1 MLLAFTKNWDVT
13 NQHIRD
19 IKWDEFKCISCG
31 KMMTINT
38 FSFCELR
45 SIMSKKKKKK
55 KGVENLCGAMTTIF
69 FLGLNNWYLYNRGDL
84 ILLPIF
90 FFWF

>member
-1 MLLAFTKNWDVT
+1 MLQI
-13 NQHIRD
+13 QHIRD

-45 SIMSKKKKKK
+45 SIMSKKK
-55 KGVENLCGAMTTIF
+55 VENSCGAMTTIF
-69 FLGLNNWYLYNRGDL
+69 FRLK
-84 ILLPIF
+84 
-90 FFWF
+90 